1 MKTKNVLYIATLLLL
16 FTACNSAVP
25 VDVLT
30 RVNSDG
36 SIDRTYKTHVNNRF
50 MSGDT
55 SEIASVLPM
64 MKNAKDWDISWKYK
78 QEKEQSHYPLTSDEI
93 SRISTDS
100 TLRNPFEIGITQHF
114 ENADALNDY
123 SAIRSLSNQKITVSL
138 TKKFRWF
145 YTYYEYTEIHPKI
158 QSKTQTIPVSTYL
171 TDAEADYWF
180 NGNTSYIL
188 GLNGLEIKDIND
200 NINDKYEKWLA
211 HLIWNEMYA
220 VYEQHFDQ
228 LGLTVSKQTFSQLSD
243 TIFQDEAEAMQ
254 AHSFYIDKILDS
266 RFKTRAF
273 SDFTAKN
280 DSLFGAVENE
290 LIENQLFI
298 ASSTYNYALEMP
310 GQILSGNY
318 YQDENNQLRWKVT
331 VSRMLLN
338 DCVIQAQS
346 RKANIWAF
354 AIAGIVILLALW
366 SVVKPARKRL

>member
-16 FTACNSAVP
+16 FSACNSAVP

-36 SIDRTYKTHVNNRF
+36 SIDRTYKTRVNSRF

-64 MKNAKDWDISWKYK
+64 MKNAKDWNISWKYK
-78 QEKEQSHYPLTSDEI
+78 QDKEQSRYPLTPSEI
-93 SRISTDS
+93 AKIATDS
-100 TLRNPFEIGITQHF
+100 TLQNPFEIQIERHF
-114 ENADALNDY
+114 ETANALNDY

-145 YTYYEYTEIHPKI
+145 YTYYEYKEIHPKI
-158 QSKTQTIPVSTYL
+158 QSKTQTIPVSKYL

-180 NGNTSYIL
+180 NGNTSYIS
-188 GLNGLEIKDIND
+188 GLNGMEIKDIND
-200 NINDKYEKWLA
+200 VINDKYEKWLA

-228 LGLTVSKQTFSQLSD
+228 LGLPVSKQTFSQLSD
-243 TIFQDEAEAMQ
+243 TIFQDEAETMQ
-254 AHSFYIDKILDS
+254 AHSFHIDKILDS

-290 LIENQLFI
+290 LTENQLFV
-298 ASSTYNYALEMP
+298 ASPTYNYALEMP
-310 GQILSGNY
+310 GKILSGNY
-318 YQDENNQLRWKVT
+318 YQHESNQLRWKIT

-366 SVVKPARKRL
+366 SVVKTARKSL